1 MLAIP
6 RLSVCALTL
15 LSITELFGA
24 DAQPAM
30 ASCAVPQP
38 LVRVLATAPV
48 VFTGTVIA
56 TRNNARTATV
66 HVDEIWR
73 GKHIARTVVV
83 RGSYVTG
90 HQATSVDRFF
100 QNYIRYL
107 FVPEPLTRISPFQ
120 DNNCTAT
127 QPYRA
132 ALREFRPRNAHRP

>member
-6 RLSVCALTL
+6 RLSVCALML
-15 LSITELFGA
+15 LSITALFGA
-24 DAQPAM
+24 DAEPAM
-30 ASCAVPQP
+30 ASCAVSQS

-66 HVDEIWR
+66 RVDEIWR
-73 GKHIARTVVV
+73 GKHITRTVVV

-90 HQATSVDRFF
+90 NQATSVDRFF
-100 QNYIRYL
+100 HNHIRYL
-107 FVPEPLTRISPFQ
+107 FVPDPLTRISPFQ

-132 ALREFRPRNAHRP
+132 ALKAFRPRNAHRP